1 MDCRAGKGSSGWPCG
16 SARRRM
22 VFPMPGADRKYLRY
36 VRRAQAPHRTLRP
49 KVRHRR
55 SLCPPS
61 YFSPTA
67 SKSVA
72 GSRSWPRVTSRLR
85 CPFTCWPRHETGVST
100 DRENNRAKTSEEYS
114 TEDCRRQCGP
124 GAASDNIHACPL
136 EQAEDREIGCQQ
148 RQKNLSVAQPDD
160 SDEQNAPQQRPQP
173 KSVGQPSLAQSRS
186 HRRTKRQLLGRVKR
200 QRQEQNTREAQP
212 PRRRHPCFGQRQIE
226 PRIDQ
231 KRNDHGGEGSAEQVF
246 PVEVPKCRYLLIV
259 RRQQADSGD
268 EQKARQVVA
277 FEQVHEPERIPG
289 AQQKNRRKREAD
301 KLQDRHN

>member
-148 RQKNLSVAQPDD
+148 
-160 SDEQNAPQQRPQP
+160 P

-212 PRRRHPCFGQRQIE
+212 PRRRHPCFGQRKIK

-231 KRNDHGGEGSAEQVF
+231 KRNDHGREASAEQVF
-246 PVEVPKCRYLLIV
+246 PVELPESRYPFILNSEQPDAGD
-259 RRQQADSGD
+259 QQEPS
-268 EQKARQVVA
+268 KVVA
-277 FEQVHEPERIPG
+277 LE
-289 AQQKNRRKREAD
+289 KM
-301 KLQDRHN
+301 